1 MDQSQKHDVE
11 SKIPDINSMYL
22 MVPFI
27 LDSKV
32 GNTSPSV
39 VSQNLGSLGREEWL
53 EGTQGSFWGS
63 GV

>member
-39 VSQNLGSLGREEWL
+39 VSQNLGSLGREE
-53 EGTQGSFWGS
+53 
-63 GV
+63 